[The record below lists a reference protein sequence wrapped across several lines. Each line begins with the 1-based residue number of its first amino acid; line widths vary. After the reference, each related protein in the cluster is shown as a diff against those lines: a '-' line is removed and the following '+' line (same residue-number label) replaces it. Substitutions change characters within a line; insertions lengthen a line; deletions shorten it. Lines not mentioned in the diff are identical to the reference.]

1 MKIAGK
7 RLAEIIKKSVGSTLV
22 GPSWKEVRYF
32 HPEGKD
38 MPNGSHYQRGYF
50 ICECKTNASSFVLD
64 EEVHDLQYE
73 QERYRGGVIVFP
85 TDINAAEVDDNQL
98 SHKIKRL
105 ITVFKYHPQKDS
117 MLQGVVK
124 IFDNKEE
131 NCIGAFSVGHYFKGK
146 YIGDKGNVYNEKSI
160 AIEINGLSS
169 KSLLTIAAMIAR
181 KLRQETVLVKDLNK
195 NKIYTAAS
203 IPDDAASDAESEK

>member
-7 RLAEIIKKSVGSTLV
+7 RLAEIIKKSVESTLV

-50 ICECKTNASSFVLD
+50 IRECKTNASSFVLD
-64 EEVHDLQYE
+64 EEVHDLQYK

-85 TDINAAEVDDNQL
+85 TDINAAEVDDNQ
-98 SHKIKRL
+98 SFHKIKRL

-117 MLQGVVK
+117 IIQSITK
-124 IFDNKEE
+124 IFNSNKGD
-131 NCIGAFSVGHYFKGK
+131 CISAFGVGHYFKGK
-146 YIGDKGNVYNEKSI
+146 YIGGKGNVYDEKSI

-169 KSLLTIAAMIAR
+169 RSLLTIAAMIAR
-181 KLRQETVLVKDLNK
+181 KLRQKTVLVKDLNK

-203 IPDDAASDAESEK
+203 IPDDAASDDESEK